1 MMKSTAALGLL
12 IAVTGLASL
21 ATPAAARDTVYHLKI
36 ADVKSDPRYPGSVPG
51 NVAFYFGDQ
60 KPAATGHVLEEAYV
74 TNPKTNNV
82 NKPDEDSCRWVM
94 MSALKDLSE
103 QAMKEGGKGKH
114 AFGEALWWGKEMYGI
129 DNALV
134 GEWPVVVMENGKAVI
149 KEYRSIPDWWGK
161 NAQLMVKHYEDMGQM
176 YYQRG

>member
-103 QAMKEGGKGKH
+103 QAMKEGG
-114 AFGEALWWGKEMYGI
+114 
-129 DNALV
+129 N
-134 GEWPVVVMENGKAVI
+134 AVI
-149 KEYRSIPDWWGK
+149 NIVSYYKKNIFSSDTEYECHAGSFVAGVALKGTI
-161 NAQLMVKHYEDMGQM
+161 VKLP
-176 YYQRG
+176 